1 MVKADWTRLLVAPL
15 AALALMTGPA
25 SAEWMPEEPI
35 KIIIPFGA
43 GGSTDT
49 FGRVFANEM
58 EKQTGWTVLVEN
70 RPGAGGVIGQV
81 EVANAEPDG
90 YTLGLSSTSL
100 FSIEPYLPGSSGQL
114 ETNSVDFMGT
124 LSVIPYAIVA
134 AANAPFDDMK
144 SLSEYTKAN
153 GPAKF
158 SATSQ
163 QLTLAMEQMA
173 KDFDVEFVAAQTSG
187 SGESLQLVAG
197 RHADITISG
206 GVHVAYV
213 LDGRMKV
220 IAHML
225 DDRADYA
232 PDRSTIEEQ
241 GGTLP
246 LRNYFLFNAPKG
258 LPADV
263 KDALATA
270 IDNAINSEP
279 MREHAKK
286 IHVKLVNLGPDG
298 STEDVNA
305 QAKTWKAF
313 FDQ

>member
-1 MVKADWTRLLVAPL
+1 MKKADWTRLLMAPL

-25 SAEWMPEEPI
+25 TAEWTPEQPI

-49 FGRVFANEM
+49 FGRVFANEL
-58 EKQTGWTVLVEN
+58 ENQTGWTVLVEN
-70 RPGAGGVIGQV
+70 RPGAGGIIGQL

-100 FSIEPYLPGSSGQL
+100 FSIQPYLPGATGELQ
-114 ETNSVDFMGT
+114 TDSVDFMGT

-134 AANAPFDDMK
+134 ASNAPFDDMK
-144 SLSEYTKAN
+144 SLAEYTKTN

-158 SATSQ
+158 SSTSQ
-163 QLTLAMEQMA
+163 QLTIAMQQMA
-173 KDFDVEFVAAQTSG
+173 KDFGIEFVAAQTSG

-213 LDGRMKV
+213 QDGRMKV

-225 DDRADYA
+225 DERADYA
-232 PDRSTIEEQ
+232 PDRPTIEEQ

-246 LRNYFLFNAPKG
+246 LRNYFLFNAPKD

-263 KDALATA
+263 KETLATA

-279 MREHAKK
+279 MRAHAKK
-286 IHVKLVNLGPDG
+286 INVKLVNLGPEG
-298 STEDVNA
+298 STADVNS
-305 QAKTWKAF
+305 QAETWKAF
-313 FDQ
+313 FD